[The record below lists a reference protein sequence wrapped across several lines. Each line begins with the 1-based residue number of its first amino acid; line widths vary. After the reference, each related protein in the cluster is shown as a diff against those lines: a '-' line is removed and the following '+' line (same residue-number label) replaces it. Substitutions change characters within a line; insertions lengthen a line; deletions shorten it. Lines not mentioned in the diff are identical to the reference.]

1 MNKAR
6 KVIGTH
12 AYFFPDGTAFTVPA
26 AGTASR
32 TAKPGAADTGWLDV
46 GVADWTFASNHTK
59 VDFHAPAPGARVL
72 YDRITTKKGLI
83 YKGKWME
90 MSNLVYK
97 MLMAAASAFPLTG
110 AGGQYNPLEGDPI
123 IRGWLQLQQYDQANT
138 LMNTVDVF
146 CALDI
151 PGDVEFG
158 ENLVDVN
165 VEAHQLFST
174 LNTGSLA

>member
-12 AYFFPDGTAFTVPA
+12 AYFFPDAAAFTVPD

-32 TAKPGAADTGWLDV
+32 TAKPGAADPAWLDV
-46 GVADWTFASNHTK
+46 GVSNWTLSPNNTV
-59 VDFHAPAPGARVL
+59 VDFLAPAPGMRVL

-83 YKGKWME
+83 LKGTWME
-90 MSNLVYK
+90 MSNLIYK
-97 MLMAAASAFPLTG
+97 MLTAAAAAFPLSG
-110 AGGQYNPLEGDPI
+110 AGGQYNPLEGDPV
-123 IRGWLQLQQYDQANT
+123 IRGWLQLQQYDQGNT
-138 LMNTVDVF
+138 LINTMDAF
-146 CALDI
+146 CALNI

-158 ENLVDVN
+158 ENLVDVS
-165 VEAHQLFST
+165 VEAHVLFST